1 MNDALLQIANKQLQS
16 AHRILV
22 VSHIR
27 PDGDAVG
34 SLLGLGLSLQSAG
47 KDVQMVLADGVP
59 KNFNHLTGVEQVRH
73 KPEGSFDL
81 IAVVDCS
88 DMKRVG
94 DALNGYSIPDLNID
108 HHPTNL
114 EFARLNIV
122 NQDAAATAEMLAE
135 FLPKLNLPMTQPVA
149 AALLNG
155 LITDT
160 LGFRTVNMSPKVLR
174 IAADLMEFGVDL
186 PTIYQKALLDRSYEA
201 LRYWGVGLAKLK
213 REGLLVWTSLSLEDR
228 RSVEYPGRD
237 DADLINILSTIEEAG
252 VVLIFIQQP
261 GGKVKVSWRSQPGY
275 DVSQIA
281 LMFGGGGHKV
291 AAGAEVSGDLEE
303 VQEKVLDS
311 TRKLFG
317 ESVNQHGEKSYG

>member
-1 MNDALLQIANKQLQS
+1 MNDAILQIANKQLQS
-16 AHRILV
+16 ARRILV

-34 SLLGLGLSLQSAG
+34 SLLGLGLSLQAAG

-59 KNFNHLTGVEQVRH
+59 KNFNHLAGIEQVRH

-135 FLPKLNLPMTQPVA
+135 FLPKLSLPMTQPVA

-174 IAADLMEFGVDL
+174 IAADLMEVGVDL

-252 VVLIFIQQP
+252 VVVIFIQQT

-303 VQEKVLDS
+303 VQEKVLKI
-311 TRKLFG
+311 TRKLFA
-317 ESVNQHGEKSYG
+317 ESVNQHGEKSNG